1 MRLQFLILNAFKA
14 RKQTVRN
21 IHSSIV
27 SKLKVQKGSNS
38 VRSGLVLCAV
48 RRFIWSIALESINT

>member
-38 VRSGLVLCAV
+38 VRSGLKPGSKLLEIFIRVL
-48 RRFIWSIALESINT
+48 